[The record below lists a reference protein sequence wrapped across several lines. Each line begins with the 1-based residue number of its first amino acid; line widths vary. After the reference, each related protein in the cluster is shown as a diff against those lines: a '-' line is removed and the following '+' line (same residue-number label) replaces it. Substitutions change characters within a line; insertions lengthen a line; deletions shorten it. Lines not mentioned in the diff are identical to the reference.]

1 MPKPEINRWESSNIN
16 NQSTKGIIY
25 LNALALSNFPN
36 ELKQLAL
43 FSSLFLVLCASS
55 KRFPRQTVSPYSFFL
70 QDPRGNR
77 IFQWQNVT
85 SEMNI
90 IQIEFPLTEEPVLG
104 NYKIIVAKKSG
115 VKTNHSFLVEEYGK
129 CYPLILFR
137 VENTIRNEPLSIN
150 PFDC

>member
-1 MPKPEINRWESSNIN
+1 MSQSN
-16 NQSTKGIIY
+16 
-25 LNALALSNFPN
+25 LPC
-36 ELKQLAL
+36 
-43 FSSLFLVLCASS
+43 FLLCFWFCVLVA
-55 KRFPRQTVSPYSFFL
+55 KDFQGKQTVTPYSFLF

-90 IQIEFPLTEEPVLG
+90 IQIEFPLTEEPILG

-115 VKTNHSFLVEEYGK
+115 DKTNHSFLVEEYGK
-129 CYPLILFR
+129 CHPLFLFR
-137 VENTIRNEPLSIN
+137 IENIIRDKPLSIN